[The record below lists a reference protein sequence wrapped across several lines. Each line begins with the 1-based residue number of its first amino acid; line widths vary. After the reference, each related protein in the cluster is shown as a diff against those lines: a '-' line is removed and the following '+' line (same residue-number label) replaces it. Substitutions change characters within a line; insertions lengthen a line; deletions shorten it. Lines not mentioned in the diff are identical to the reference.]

1 MLQINDNYIIISSQ
15 ENIYVYST
23 NNNMK
28 EFIKI
33 NSYDDAYMNRRIL
46 LKNNLLI
53 VAYPNNVNNKGEL
66 YIYDITNLKLNK
78 FFHNINNDDVYFNFG
93 KDIDFY
99 DNMLFVSSFNTDLN
113 YYFDVK
119 NNVCFLNDNTNDIIN
134 NNSITVFT
142 SNNNFI
148 WNVEQIITNPNKNDK
163 LFGQYI
169 YYINDFLVITGDNY
183 LYYTLKMIINLNYQL
198 M

>member
-15 ENIYVYST
+15 ENIYIYST

-99 DNMLFVSSFNTDLN
+99 DNMLFVS
-113 YYFDVK
+113 
-119 NNVCFLNDNTNDIIN
+119 
-134 NNSITVFT
+134 
-142 SNNNFI
+142 
-148 WNVEQIITNPNKNDK
+148 
-163 LFGQYI
+163 
-169 YYINDFLVITGDNY
+169 
-183 LYYTLKMIINLNYQL
+183 
-198 M
+198 